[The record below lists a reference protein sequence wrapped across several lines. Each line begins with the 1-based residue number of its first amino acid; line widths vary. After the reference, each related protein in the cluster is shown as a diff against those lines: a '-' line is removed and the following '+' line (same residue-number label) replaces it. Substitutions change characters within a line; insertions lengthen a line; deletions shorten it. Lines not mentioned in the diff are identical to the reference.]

1 MAHRVGAATGGSAPL
16 GSVIERLASLQNL
29 IKRDPESYA
38 EEFRLQV
45 CAQCAVRALIVAA
58 LAA

>member
-45 CAQCAVRALIVAA
+45 CAQVRARVVAA